1 MRHMKI
7 ALVLIVVVFM
17 FYVCYIVS
25 GKNTLLAKNILA
37 INRLLKLFV
46 VKDMKLCF
54 DHFVYHFSA

>member
-7 ALVLIVVVFM
+7 ALVRVDFGDFL
-17 FYVCYIVS
+17 FYVCYTVS

-54 DHFVYHFSA
+54 DSLV